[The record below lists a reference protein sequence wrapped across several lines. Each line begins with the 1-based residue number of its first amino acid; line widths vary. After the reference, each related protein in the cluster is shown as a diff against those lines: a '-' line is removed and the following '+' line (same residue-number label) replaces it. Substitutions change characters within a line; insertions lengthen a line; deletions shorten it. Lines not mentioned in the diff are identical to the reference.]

1 MVRKGVWHGGPPPDF
16 GEGMKL
22 FVSILNQGWLRRE
35 VVQTVIPRLFAT
47 KGVEIVLDDL
57 ERCYAHPICS
67 NRSQITQRFLDTDC
81 DYLLMID
88 DDIIPIANPAEL
100 VATGKDVIG
109 CPALVR
115 KDSRAAVWVA
125 YSFVDGKIAPLDIA
139 TIDLRYDLLEV
150 DAVGS
155 GCILVKREVLE
166 KLGPTGWTI
175 EFDEDGKCKT
185 GTDIV
190 FCRRAKEAGFG
201 VYCAVKYICE
211 HIKELGMLA
220 FSSMEFVDFTTID
233 SSRLGITWGQFAI
246 EARDWEFIKA
256 RLFEVNP
263 KDILEIGA
271 GVSTALFSEY
281 FPLDSLETDP
291 QYAQEAAQKA
301 TGRSNV
307 ARMLLWDGSTPP
319 EALKPSYGLVFID
332 GPRGKCNGGPGREG
346 AFRLAATKA
355 DHILVHDSGR
365 AEEIELQNRI
375 LLPEFDRIRA
385 NGYQPSR
392 TTYWRRRK

>member
-1 MVRKGVWHGGPPPDF
+1 
-16 GEGMKL
+16 MKL

-35 VVQTVIPRLFAT
+35 VVQTVIPRLFNT
-47 KGVEIVLDDL
+47 PGVEIVLDDL

-67 NRSQITQRFLDTDC
+67 NRSQITKRFLETDC
-81 DYLLMID
+81 DYLMMLD
-88 DDIIPIANPAEL
+88 DDVIPIANPAEL

-125 YSFVDGKIAPLDIA
+125 YTFVDGKIAPLDIA

-155 GCILVKREVLE
+155 GCILVKRSVLE
-166 KLGPTGWTI
+166 KLGPNGWTI

-220 FSSMEFVDFTTID
+220 FSSMEFVDYTTLD

-246 EARDWEFIKA
+246 ESRDWEFIKA
-256 RLFEVNP
+256 RLLEVNP
-263 KDILEIGA
+263 KDVLEIGA

-281 FPLDSLETDP
+281 VPLDSLETDP
-291 QYAQEAAQKA
+291 QYAQEALSKA
-301 TGRSNV
+301 AGGRNGV
-307 ARMLLWDGSTPP
+307 QMLLWDGTTPND
-319 EALKPSYGLVFID
+319 ALKPSYGLIFID
-332 GPRGKCNGGPGREG
+332 GPRGKCSGGPGREA
-346 AFRLAATKA
+346 AFKLAAERT

-365 AEEIELQNRI
+365 AEEIELSNRI
-375 LLPEFDRIRA
+375 LLPNFERVRA

-392 TTYWRRRK
+392 TSYWRRRK